1 MSLTGIAEREP
12 RGMTEQPLERLTFTV
27 PHMDCAAEEQLVRMK
42 LADREGIRRLTFDLA
57 SRTVAVIHNGDRAA
71 IEQAMRELN
80 LGASLA
86 GQEVVD
92 DDTVDLDASDTQ
104 QRRLLI
110 IVLLINAALFAIEL
124 VAGILANSMGLV
136 ADSLDMLAD
145 ALVYGLSLYAVGKAV
160 ARKKR
165 VARISG
171 YFQLALAVF
180 GIVEVL
186 RRFLGTGAEA
196 GFTLM
201 IGISLVALIG
211 NTASLVILRRTR
223 SQDAHVK
230 ASQIFTSN
238 DVLVNIGVIVA
249 GALVFVTGSNV
260 PDLVVGAIVFVLVA
274 SGAVRILQLA
284 K

>member
-1 MSLTGIAEREP
+1 MSLTGVAEREP
-12 RGMTEQPLERLTFTV
+12 RIMAEQPVERLTFTV

-42 LADREGIRRLTFDLA
+42 LADRESIRLLTFDLA
-57 SRTVAVIHNGDRAA
+57 GRTVAIIHAGDRAA

-80 LGASLA
+80 LGASLL
-86 GQEVVD
+86 GQEAVVD
-92 DDTVDLDASDTQ
+92 DDVNLDASDAQ

-110 IVLLINAALFAIEL
+110 IVLLINAALFVLEL
-124 VAGILANSMGLV
+124 VTGFLANSMGLV

-145 ALVYGLSLYAVGKAV
+145 ALIYGLSLYAVGRAV
-160 ARKKR
+160 ASKKR

-186 RRFLGTGAEA
+186 RRFLGAGEEA
-196 GFTLM
+196 NFILM
-201 IGISLVALIG
+201 IGISLIALIG
-211 NTASLVILRRTR
+211 NAASLVILRHTQ
-223 SQDAHVK
+223 SQDAHIK

-249 GALVFVTGSNV
+249 GALVFVTGSNIA
-260 PDLVVGAIVFVLVA
+260 DLVVGAIVFVLVA